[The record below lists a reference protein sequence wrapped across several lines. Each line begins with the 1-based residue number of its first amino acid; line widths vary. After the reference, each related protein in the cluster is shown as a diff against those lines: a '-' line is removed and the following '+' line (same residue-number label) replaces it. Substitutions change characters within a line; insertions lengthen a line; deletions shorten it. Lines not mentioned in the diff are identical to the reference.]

1 MSKAIE
7 NLDGGPETAALQADA
22 TAVHDTMQM
31 GMKVEGLSPG
41 MQDAEKADLRSQ
53 VLRIGGH
60 RLQGIGGR
68 SKQQIVHQAFVLESE
83 GGQFCRQ
90 SKNTTW
96 KYSQS
101 NSSACLF
108 SSHLA
113 LAKDFVHLAASPY
126 LAHELYAL
134 RSWPH

>member
-1 MSKAIE
+1 
-7 NLDGGPETAALQADA
+7 
-22 TAVHDTMQM
+22 MQM

-90 SKNTTW
+90 SKHHVEVLTI
-96 KYSQS
+96 QQL
-101 NSSACLF
+101 CLPF
-108 SSHLA
+108 LQP
-113 LAKDFVHLAASPY
+113 FGPG
-126 LAHELYAL
+126 
-134 RSWPH
+134 